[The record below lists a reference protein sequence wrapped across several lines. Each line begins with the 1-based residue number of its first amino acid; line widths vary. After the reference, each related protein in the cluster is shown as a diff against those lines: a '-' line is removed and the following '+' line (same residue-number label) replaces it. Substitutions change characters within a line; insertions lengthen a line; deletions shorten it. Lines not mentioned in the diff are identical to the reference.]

1 MRGFHNCKVF
11 LGKHA
16 VSAGLAA
23 LGLTSFM
30 ISVAPPSAAKDAQL
44 SAVDKLV
51 AIEEIKQLKARYFR
65 CLDQKDWDC
74 WRAVFASDFIDGTRK
89 EDVEGM
95 FRHLHENG
103 LYDRVK
109 TVHHGGMPEIE
120 ILSPTTARGIWAGGS
135 EVYFPPGQHFET
147 TGKEVVAVGKSHHF
161 YTFYYETY
169 VKRDGKWQI
178 QVMDDWSHV
187 QLLDDRGGL
196 SIPTPSPPIKQ

>member
-1 MRGFHNCKVF
+1 MRGLRRCGVF
-11 LGKHA
+11 LGGHA

-23 LGLTSFM
+23 LGLTSL
-30 ISVAPPSAAKDAQL
+30 IVSVVPPTAAKDAQM
-44 SAVDKLV
+44 SAVDRLV
-51 AIEEIKQLKARYFR
+51 AIEDIKQLKARYFR

-89 EDVEGM
+89 EGMDGM

-109 TVHHGGMPEIE
+109 SVHHGEMPEIT

-135 EVYFPPGQHFET
+135 EIFFPLGQHFET
-147 TGKEVVAVGKSHHF
+147 TGKEAVEQGKSHHF

-169 VKRDGKWQI
+169 VKQDGQWKI
-178 QVMDDWSHV
+178 HTMDDWSHV
-187 QLLDDRGGL
+187 LLVDDHGGL
-196 SIPTPSPPIKQ
+196 TIPSPPAAK